1 MATWSSAS
9 RGSEGAGASCRSRRA
24 VNIARSPPTKSASCS
39 RCVGQGMAAARP
51 PMPYWACEGAGPRG
65 AGGGSWG
72 DVCKWCDRRC
82 PPADRPVR
90 RPTTSSPSF
99 RLKSIYIIPV
109 TSSLRRVVCAW
120 APQVAGN
127 APRARRYVLSP
138 QLISHISA
146 PGGVCLGAGDGA
158 ACAPPNSTSVRAGA
172 FSVSYRRD
180 AASTDRRLQ
189 RTERRRRVCRAALE
203 AKTSIQPLGPRF
215 ITKHSLRSLTQLCA
229 HTHAASRPQ

>member
-120 APQVAGN
+120 AQATEQPARPQTPLRYVPGHSPYRIVETP
-127 APRARRYVLSP
+127 PRPTGGCKGQSVVVVCVVRLSRQRRRYSP
-138 QLISHISA
+138 W
-146 PGGVCLGAGDGA
+146 
-158 ACAPPNSTSVRAGA
+158 
-172 FSVSYRRD
+172 
-180 AASTDRRLQ
+180 
-189 RTERRRRVCRAALE
+189 
-203 AKTSIQPLGPRF
+203 
-215 ITKHSLRSLTQLCA
+215 A
-229 HTHAASRPQ
+229 HGS